1 MQVESLFCGHDLT
14 VHAHIPIIDLL
25 QEPCGD
31 YDVWWVVS
39 SLCMNIAGDP
49 LMFMSREEEEDGKQ
63 VNRNVDT
70 AGFMTVK
77 KKTTENLLKDLNT
90 SVSIAATSLI
100 FSEGKVSVK
109 MF

>member
-39 SLCMNIAGDP
+39 SLCMNNAGDP
-49 LMFMSREEEEDGKQ
+49 LMFMSREEEDDGKQ
-63 VNRNVDT
+63 VNRNVDK
-70 AGFMTVK
+70 AGFRRKPQRTFK
-77 KKTTENLLKDLNT
+77 R
-90 SVSIAATSLI
+90 I
-100 FSEGKVSVK
+100 
-109 MF
+109 

>member
-63 VNRNVDT
+63 VNRNVDK
-70 AGFMTVK
+70 AGFRRKPQRTFK
-77 KKTTENLLKDLNT
+77 R
-90 SVSIAATSLI
+90 I
-100 FSEGKVSVK
+100 
-109 MF
+109 

>member
-31 YDVWWVVS
+31 YYVWWVVS

-63 VNRNVDT
+63 VNRNVDK
-70 AGFMTVK
+70 AGFRRKPQRTFK
-77 KKTTENLLKDLNT
+77 R
-90 SVSIAATSLI
+90 I
-100 FSEGKVSVK
+100 
-109 MF
+109 

>member
-39 SLCMNIAGDP
+39 SLCMNNAGDP

-63 VNRNVDT
+63 VNRNVDK
-70 AGFMTVK
+70 AGFRRKPQRTFK
-77 KKTTENLLKDLNT
+77 R
-90 SVSIAATSLI
+90 I
-100 FSEGKVSVK
+100 
-109 MF
+109 

>member
-39 SLCMNIAGDP
+39 SLCVNNAGDP
-49 LMFMSREEEEDGKQ
+49 LMFMSREEEDDGKQ
-63 VNRNVDT
+63 VNKNVDK

-77 KKTTENLLKDLNT
+77 EKTTENL
-90 SVSIAATSLI
+90 
-100 FSEGKVSVK
+100 
-109 MF
+109 

>member
-39 SLCMNIAGDP
+39 SLCVNNAGDP
-49 LMFMSREEEEDGKQ
+49 LMFMSREEEDDGKQ
-63 VNRNVDT
+63 VNRNVDK
-70 AGFMTVK
+70 AGFRRKPQRTFK
-77 KKTTENLLKDLNT
+77 R
-90 SVSIAATSLI
+90 I
-100 FSEGKVSVK
+100 
-109 MF
+109 

>member
-49 LMFMSREEEEDGKQ
+49 LMFMSREEEDDGKQ
-63 VNRNVDT
+63 VNRNVDK
-70 AGFMTVK
+70 AGFRRKPQRTFK
-77 KKTTENLLKDLNT
+77 R
-90 SVSIAATSLI
+90 I
-100 FSEGKVSVK
+100 
-109 MF
+109 